1 MDKLENYNQIARK
14 IVLEHARYA
23 SKREGIETLTLCDH
37 SSGNYLLMR
46 VGWHDL
52 DRTHSILFHLRILE
66 GKIWIEQDGIEY
78 GIAQDLLDAG
88 VPKEDIVLAFYDP
101 KTRQLTDFAVA

>member
-1 MDKLENYNQIARK
+1 MDKLELYKQIAQK
-14 IVLEHARYA
+14 IVAEHAQYA
-23 SKREGIETLTLCDH
+23 AKREGIETLTLCDH

-46 VGWHDL
+46 VGWHNL
-52 DRTHSILFHLRILE
+52 ERTHSIIFHLHIRDE
-66 GKIWIEQDGIEY
+66 KIWIEQDGIEY
-78 GIAQDLLDAG
+78 GIAQDLIDAG